1 LLTYRPD
8 VRVRHCLVRAGAN
21 ILRDHDGN
29 VKLGDFGA
37 SRRLQVIVTR
47 STCHSDAQTIT
58 GTPYYMSREVVEGKG
73 YGRKADVWFVTLMT
87 TSRCISAGPD
97 KVLGALTPL
106 VKLTAVIKGTLRSKY
121 CTVYLTTS

>member
-1 LLTYRPD
+1 M
-8 VRVRHCLVRAGAN
+8 RHCLVRAGAN

-87 TSRCISAGPD
+87 TSRFISAGPD
-97 KVLGALTPL
+97 KVLGP
-106 VKLTAVIKGTLRSKY
+106 
-121 CTVYLTTS
+121 